1 MTFFVFYDI
10 LLNIESK
17 MKKPIKFLISLIA
30 MAFFI
35 WACSSKDDTPQMV
48 DDDVAMS
55 DDVDPIDDSPD
66 ESETP
71 MNGQIVFPD
80 DAAVDLTGASV
91 TISGEVIPLDSNS
104 DLMIPSFEGESE
116 LAFLSDSNGNILL
129 MGFIG
134 EGREE
139 LSIASTAA
147 VFFYFSTT
155 AYFQNSEL
163 TSAILDSIEEN
174 EEYLAFINTLESLFV
189 NDNMVIENLGFLN
202 ALETSIASI
211 RDVRTTNPT
220 NAIFVESNDIRSK
233 IQLNV
238 ASNEENTFDITNR
251 GPRRAEA
258 FIYKTAFTDMDGNR
272 TELSNPQLIATE
284 PLSQGRFK
292 PGQDRQVPVQGALLQ
307 FLVPCG
313 TIFKPETTAPLPLP
327 LEDNEANAEF
337 EVVVIGPGQ
346 NEGERNFRGNERE
359 VFERLST
366 KTFLLDYALPTL
378 FEISGRKSEYDKLSG
393 DTSDA
398 ALLEVITPYF
408 QANPSVRDL
417 VFEGEYNIALQ
428 TFFQDLDSGLDIF
441 DLTEQAYEVVFME
454 NANTDAV
461 EFTDDLI
468 DNLVDL
474 TDILNG
480 ITNRFSLFCAD
491 EIFSGSRFLE
501 SWNLTADRGD
511 VSLEPLRA
519 GVQIFDT
526 DLEITADIAG
536 VEDEELTDGS
546 IMYEW
551 TVSENFDSILF
562 DDEGNRGTSF
572 TNTTNS
578 VRFGSFTTGFN
589 LVGFENIETVT
600 VRAFRETNGTEQL
613 IGTTEMTVNVQDRL
627 FRVSPLNT
635 ILNGIEQVNLQVQNI
650 DGNPLVEND
659 EFEFRVVWTTSG
671 AHALFNGNSTT
682 ETVLNNNSI
691 VLRNLDDK
699 VENAIQSVRA
709 GIFLRPK
716 NNPNDIPFREVAFEF
731 IDVFITNNN
740 TIEFEVDAKGVTY
753 NRFPVGTG
761 RRVQLGGG
769 FIIPF
774 DERAISYSAEIINFQ
789 LINSVGNDIGARYIG
804 STYKWTNTSQSS
816 PVGLL
821 NDSSDS
827 PGDFGIVLLGSN
839 VGINADGTGS
849 DNLAATVALYAT
861 TVGSAKITIV
871 LGDE

>member
-1 MTFFVFYDI
+1 
-10 LLNIESK
+10 
-17 MKKPIKFLISLIA
+17 MKTVPKYIVA
-30 MAFFI
+30 MITLATFI
-35 WACSSKDDTPQMV
+35 WACSSNDETAQIM
-48 DDDVAMS
+48 DDDISISDGVDPS
-55 DDVDPIDDSPD
+55 DDDSGEMPSD
-66 ESETP
+66 TS
-71 MNGQIVFPD
+71 GQINFPEGTD
-80 DAAVDLTGASV
+80 IDLNGATV
-91 TISGEVIPLDSNS
+91 TTAGEVIPVTDIANVEL
-104 DLMIPSFEGESE
+104 PTFEGATE

-238 ASNEENTFDITNR
+238 ANNEQNAFDITNR

-272 TELSNPQLIATE
+272 TQLSSPQLIATE
-284 PLSQGRFK
+284 PLFQGRFK
-292 PGQDRQVPVQGALLQ
+292 PSQDNQVPVQGALLQ
-307 FLVPCG
+307 SLVPCG

-359 VFERLST
+359 VFERLSA

-378 FEISGRKSEYDKLSG
+378 FEISGRKSEYDKMSG

-417 VFEGEYNIALQ
+417 VFEGEYNMALQ

-501 SWNLTADRGD
+501 SWNLSADRGD

-578 VRFGSFTTGFN
+578 VRFGSFTSGFN

-635 ILNGIEQVNLQVQNI
+635 ILNGIEQVNLKVLNI
-650 DGNPLVEND
+650 DGSPLVAND

-682 ETVLNNNSI
+682 ETILNNNNI
-691 VLRNLDDK
+691 VLRNLDDEI
-699 VENAIQSVRA
+699 ENAVQSVRA

-716 NNPNDIPFREVAFEF
+716 NNPDDIPFREVAFER
-731 IDVFITNNN
+731 IDVYISNNR
-740 TIEFEVDAKGVTY
+740 TIEFEVDAKGYV
-753 NRFPVGTG
+753 F
-761 RRVQLGGG
+761 RRTPEGGG
-769 FIIPF
+769 IRTLFRGGFVIPV
-774 DERAISYSAEIINFQ
+774 DDRAESYTAEVLELEFLGQ
-789 LINSVGNDIGARYIG
+789 TATQEIGK
-804 STYKWTNTSQSS
+804 TYSWTNDSQSG
-816 PVGLL
+816 PVGLF
-821 NDSSDS
+821 NEETSDF
-827 PGDFGIVLLGSN
+827 PGDFTIAIFGASINTINDNFSQTQANFDGISGK
-839 VGINADGTGS
+839 
-849 DNLAATVALYAT
+849 
-861 TVGSAKITIV
+861 AKITIV
-871 LGDE
+871 LKDE